1 MKKFFVC
8 FAVLIFFSFSLFAQS
23 EKISLEDKISEIST
37 KLEKEQD
44 NLKKISLY
52 EQLAVCQ
59 EFAGMYAEASE
70 SYLACSRLVSNQNEK
85 DSYVLKA
92 SRSYLSC
99 GDAEKTDELLTTIAS
114 TARTGKNAPLLKLYA
129 AWSWLAKC
137 STFEETHEPVVIL
150 KSYLKMDSMKSV
162 KKEILFTL
170 WYITLENEYATIL
183 QNEFPE
189 SLENAMAQGKADLSP
204 LPFWYFS
211 ARKEVPLKTDK
222 TDVSVSKP
230 QTENQVLEDKSKI
243 ESSNKSSSKDEKST
257 EVVKTQPENISA
269 KDDKNVSEKQEV
281 FTYQLGFYSSKE
293 NAQNLVNRCKEKN
306 ISAQIQQV
314 TRPSGNVYFA
324 VIVKSTDS
332 EIGTIIKNSGFECYP
347 IFE

>member
-1 MKKFFVC
+1 MKNRFFFFVLAL
-8 FAVLIFFSFSLFAQS
+8 FLFANFSVFSQT
-23 EKISLEDKISEIST
+23 EKLSLEDKISELSGKIKT
-37 KLEKEQD
+37 VQNQTEKI
-44 NLKKISLY
+44 NLY

-59 EFAGMYAEASE
+59 EFAGLYSEASE
-70 SYLACSRLVSNQNEK
+70 SYISCSRLVSDQEKK
-85 DSYVLKA
+85 DSYILKA
-92 SRSYLSC
+92 SRCFLSC
-99 GDAEKTDELLTTIAS
+99 GDAEKTDELLTSIAS

-129 AWSWLAKC
+129 AWSWISKC
-137 STFEETHEPVVIL
+137 NTFEETHEPIVIL

-170 WYITLENEYATIL
+170 WYITLDENYSTIL
-183 QNEFPE
+183 KNEFPE
-189 SLENAMAQGKADLSP
+189 SLETSILLGKTDFSP

-211 ARKEVPLKTDK
+211 ARKDVPLQNNSET
-222 TDVSVSKP
+222 
-230 QTENQVLEDKSKI
+230 KI
-243 ESSNKSSSKDEKST
+243 EVAKQEKEVENPKPETTKT
-257 EVVKTQPENISA
+257 EPENTSA
-269 KDDKNVSEKQEV
+269 KDDKNAPEKQEV

-332 EIGTIIKNSGFECYP
+332 QIGTIIKNSGFECYP

>member
-1 MKKFFVC
+1 MKKRFFFFVLAL
-8 FAVLIFFSFSLFAQS
+8 FLFANLSVFSQA
-23 EKISLEDKISEIST
+23 EKLSLEDKISELSGKIKT
-37 KLEKEQD
+37 VQNQTEKI
-44 NLKKISLY
+44 NLY

-59 EFAGMYAEASE
+59 EFAGLYNEASE
-70 SYLACSRLVSNQNEK
+70 SYISCSRLVSDQEKK
-85 DSYVLKA
+85 DSYILKA
-92 SRSYLSC
+92 SRCFLSC
-99 GDAEKTDELLTTIAS
+99 GDAEKTDELLTSIAS

-129 AWSWLAKC
+129 AWSWISKC
-137 STFEETHEPVVIL
+137 NTFEETHEPIVIL

-170 WYITLENEYATIL
+170 WYITLDENYSTIL
-183 QNEFPE
+183 KNEFPE
-189 SLENAMAQGKADLSP
+189 SLETSILLGKTDLSP

-211 ARKEVPLKTDK
+211 ARKEVPLKKD
-222 TDVSVSKP
+222 SESKVEVAK
-230 QTENQVLEDKSKI
+230 QEKEVENPKPEATKS
-243 ESSNKSSSKDEKST
+243 E
-257 EVVKTQPENISA
+257 PENL
-269 KDDKNVSEKQEV
+269 SEKQAV

-332 EIGTIIKNSGFECYP
+332 QIGTIIKNSGFECYP

>member
-1 MKKFFVC
+1 MKSRFFFFVSI
-8 FAVLIFFSFSLFAQS
+8 LFFITNFSVFSQI
-23 EKISLEDKISEIST
+23 EKVTLEDKITELSGKVKSAQSQT
-37 KLEKEQD
+37 EKI
-44 NLKKISLY
+44 NLY
-52 EQLAVCQ
+52 EQLAICQ
-59 EFAGMYAEASE
+59 EFAGLYSEASE
-70 SYLACSRLVSNQNEK
+70 SYISCSRLVSEQEKK
-85 DSYVLKA
+85 DSYILKA
-92 SRSYLSC
+92 SRCFLSC
-99 GDAEKTDELLTTIAS
+99 GDAEKTDELLTSIAS

-129 AWSWLAKC
+129 AWSWISKC
-137 STFEETHEPVVIL
+137 NTFEETHEPIVIL

-170 WYITLENEYATIL
+170 WYITLDENYSTIL
-183 QNEFPE
+183 KNEFPE
-189 SLENAMAQGKADLSP
+189 SLETSILLGKTDLSP

-211 ARKEVPLKTDK
+211 ARKEVPLKKD
-222 TDVSVSKP
+222 SESKVEVAKQEKEVEKP
-230 QTENQVLEDKSKI
+230 KSETTKSEPENLSTKEDK
-243 ESSNKSSSKDEKST
+243 NL
-257 EVVKTQPENISA
+257 
-269 KDDKNVSEKQEV
+269 SEKQEV

-324 VIVKSTDS
+324 VIVKSTNS

>member
-1 MKKFFVC
+1 MKNRFFFFVL
-8 FAVLIFFSFSLFAQS
+8 VLFLFTSISVFSQTD
-23 EKISLEDKISEIST
+23 KITLEDKITELSGKVKSAQSQT
-37 KLEKEQD
+37 EKI
-44 NLKKISLY
+44 NLY
-52 EQLAVCQ
+52 EQLAICQ
-59 EFAGMYAEASE
+59 EFAGLYSEASE
-70 SYLACSRLVSNQNEK
+70 SYISCSRLVSNQETK

-92 SRSYLSC
+92 SRCFLSC
-99 GDAEKTDELLTTIAS
+99 GDAEKTDELLTSIAS

-170 WYITLENEYATIL
+170 WYITLDENYSTIL
-183 QNEFPE
+183 KNEFPE
-189 SLENAMAQGKADLSP
+189 SLETSILLGKADLSP

-211 ARKEVPLKTDK
+211 ARKEVPLKKD
-222 TDVSVSKP
+222 SESKVEVAK
-230 QTENQVLEDKSKI
+230 QEKEVEETKS
-243 ESSNKSSSKDEKST
+243 
-257 EVVKTQPENISA
+257 EVTKTQPESSSK
-269 KDDKNVSEKQEV
+269 KDDKNLSEKQEV

-324 VIVKSTDS
+324 VIVKSTNS

>member
-1 MKKFFVC
+1 MKSRFFFFV
-8 FAVLIFFSFSLFAQS
+8 LILFFITNFSVFSQT
-23 EKISLEDKISEIST
+23 EKVTLEDKIEELSNNIKTVQSAT
-37 KLEKEQD
+37 EKI
-44 NLKKISLY
+44 KLY

-59 EFAGMYAEASE
+59 EFAGLYSEASE
-70 SYLACSRLVSNQNEK
+70 SYISCSRLVSDQETK

-92 SRSYLSC
+92 SRCFLSC
-99 GDAEKTDELLTTIAS
+99 GDAEKTDELLTSIAS

-129 AWSWLAKC
+129 AWSWISKC
-137 STFEETHEPVVIL
+137 NTFEETHEPIVIL

-170 WYITLENEYATIL
+170 WYITLDENYSTIL
-183 QNEFPE
+183 KNEFPE
-189 SLENAMAQGKADLSP
+189 SLETSILLGKTDLSP

-211 ARKEVPLKTDK
+211 ARKEVPLK
-222 TDVSVSKP
+222 
-230 QTENQVLEDKSKI
+230 KSSETKI
-243 ESSNKSSSKDEKST
+243 EVAKQEK
-257 EVVKTQPENISA
+257 EVENPKPEATKPEPENTSA
-269 KDDKNVSEKQEV
+269 KDDKNATEKQEL

-332 EIGTIIKNSGFECYP
+332 QIGTIIKNSGFECYP

>member
-1 MKKFFVC
+1 MKNRFFFFVSI
-8 FAVLIFFSFSLFAQS
+8 LFFITNFSVFSQTD
-23 EKISLEDKISEIST
+23 KITLEDKITELSNNIKSVQSAT
-37 KLEKEQD
+37 EKI
-44 NLKKISLY
+44 NLY
-52 EQLAVCQ
+52 EQLAICQ
-59 EFAGMYAEASE
+59 EFAGLYSEASE
-70 SYLACSRLVSNQNEK
+70 SYISCSRLVSEQETK

-92 SRSYLSC
+92 SRCFLSC

-170 WYITLENEYATIL
+170 WYITLDENYSTIL
-183 QNEFPE
+183 KNEFPE
-189 SLENAMAQGKADLSP
+189 SLETSILLGKTDLSP

-211 ARKEVPLKTDK
+211 ARKEVPLKNSSEAK
-222 TDVSVSKP
+222 IEV
-230 QTENQVLEDKSKI
+230 ENQEKEVEKVKS
-243 ESSNKSSSKDEKST
+243 
-257 EVVKTQPENISA
+257 EVTKTQPESSSK
-269 KDDKNVSEKQEV
+269 KDDKKLSENQEV
-281 FTYQLGFYSSKE
+281 FTYQLGFYSSKT

-347 IFE
+347 VFE

>member
-1 MKKFFVC
+1 MKNRFFFFVL
-8 FAVLIFFSFSLFAQS
+8 VLFLFTSISVFSQTD
-23 EKISLEDKISEIST
+23 KITLEDKITELSGKVKSVQSQT
-37 KLEKEQD
+37 EKI
-44 NLKKISLY
+44 NIY
-52 EQLAVCQ
+52 EQLAICQ
-59 EFAGMYAEASE
+59 EFAGLYSEASE
-70 SYLACSRLVSNQNEK
+70 SYISCSRLVSEQEKK
-85 DSYVLKA
+85 DSYILKA
-92 SRSYLSC
+92 SRCFLSC
-99 GDAEKTDELLTTIAS
+99 GDAEKTDELLTSIAS

-129 AWSWLAKC
+129 AWSWISKC
-137 STFEETHEPVVIL
+137 NTFEETHEPIVIL

-170 WYITLENEYATIL
+170 WYITLDENYSTIL
-183 QNEFPE
+183 KNEFPE
-189 SLENAMAQGKADLSP
+189 SLETSILLGKTDLSP

-211 ARKEVPLKTDK
+211 ARNEVPLKKSSETK
-222 TDVSVSKP
+222 IEVAKQEKEVEKSKP
-230 QTENQVLEDKSKI
+230 EVTKTEPETST
-243 ESSNKSSSKDEKST
+243 SKDEK
-257 EVVKTQPENISA
+257 NL
-269 KDDKNVSEKQEV
+269 SEKQEV

-324 VIVKSTDS
+324 VIVKSTNS

>member
-1 MKKFFVC
+1 MKNRFFFFVSI
-8 FAVLIFFSFSLFAQS
+8 LFFITNFSVFSQI
-23 EKISLEDKISEIST
+23 EKVTLEDKIEELSNNIKTVQSAT
-37 KLEKEQD
+37 EKI
-44 NLKKISLY
+44 KLY

-59 EFAGMYAEASE
+59 EFAGLYSEASE
-70 SYLACSRLVSNQNEK
+70 SYISCSRLVSEQETK

-92 SRSYLSC
+92 SRCFLSC
-99 GDAEKTDELLTTIAS
+99 GDAEKTDELLTSIAS

-129 AWSWLAKC
+129 AWSWISKC
-137 STFEETHEPVVIL
+137 NTFEETHEPIVIL

-170 WYITLENEYATIL
+170 WYITLENEYASLL
-183 QNEFPE
+183 QTEFPN
-189 SLENAMAQGKADLSP
+189 SLENAMAEGKADLSP

-211 ARKEVPLKTDK
+211 ARKEVPLKNSSEAK
-222 TDVSVSKP
+222 IEV
-230 QTENQVLEDKSKI
+230 ENQEKEVEETKS
-243 ESSNKSSSKDEKST
+243 
-257 EVVKTQPENISA
+257 EVTKTQPESSSK
-269 KDDKNVSEKQEV
+269 KDDKNLSENQEV
-281 FTYQLGFYSSKE
+281 FTYQLGFYSSKT

>member
-1 MKKFFVC
+1 MKNRFFFFVL
-8 FAVLIFFSFSLFAQS
+8 VLFLFTSISVFSQTD
-23 EKISLEDKISEIST
+23 KITLEDKITELSNDIKSVQSAT
-37 KLEKEQD
+37 EKI
-44 NLKKISLY
+44 NLY

-59 EFAGMYAEASE
+59 EFAGLYSEASE
-70 SYLACSRLVSNQNEK
+70 SYISCSRLVSEQEKK
-85 DSYVLKA
+85 DSYILKA
-92 SRSYLSC
+92 SRCFLSC
-99 GDAEKTDELLTTIAS
+99 GDAEKTDELLTSIAS

-129 AWSWLAKC
+129 AWSWISKC
-137 STFEETHEPVVIL
+137 NTFEETHEPIVIL

-170 WYITLENEYATIL
+170 WYITLDENYSTIL
-183 QNEFPE
+183 KNEFPE
-189 SLENAMAQGKADLSP
+189 SLETSILLGKTDLSP

-211 ARKEVPLKTDK
+211 ARNEVPLKKSSETK
-222 TDVSVSKP
+222 IEVAKQEKEV
-230 QTENQVLEDKSKI
+230 EKSKT
-243 ESSNKSSSKDEKST
+243 EPETSTSKDEK
-257 EVVKTQPENISA
+257 NL
-269 KDDKNVSEKQEV
+269 SEKQEV

-324 VIVKSTDS
+324 VIVKSTNS

>member
-1 MKKFFVC
+1 MKKRFFFFVLAL
-8 FAVLIFFSFSLFAQS
+8 FLFANLSVFSQAD
-23 EKISLEDKISEIST
+23 KITLEDKISELSGKVKSAQSQT
-37 KLEKEQD
+37 EKI
-44 NLKKISLY
+44 NLY

-59 EFAGMYAEASE
+59 EFAGLYSEASE
-70 SYLACSRLVSNQNEK
+70 SYISCSRLVSDQEKK
-85 DSYVLKA
+85 DSYILKA
-92 SRSYLSC
+92 SRCFLSC
-99 GDAEKTDELLTTIAS
+99 GDAEKTDELLTSIAS

-129 AWSWLAKC
+129 AWSWISKC
-137 STFEETHEPVVIL
+137 NTFEETHEPIVIL

-170 WYITLENEYATIL
+170 WYITLDENYSTIL
-183 QNEFPE
+183 KNEFPE
-189 SLENAMAQGKADLSP
+189 SLETSILSGKTDLSP

-211 ARKEVPLKTDK
+211 ARKEVPLK
-222 TDVSVSKP
+222 
-230 QTENQVLEDKSKI
+230 KSSETKI
-243 ESSNKSSSKDEKST
+243 EVAKQEKEVENPKPEVIKT
-257 EVVKTQPENISA
+257 EPENTSA
-269 KDDKNVSEKQEV
+269 KDDKNAPEKQEV

-332 EIGTIIKNSGFECYP
+332 QIGTIIKNSGFECYP

>member
-1 MKKFFVC
+1 MKNRFFFFVSI
-8 FAVLIFFSFSLFAQS
+8 LFFITNFSVFSQI
-23 EKISLEDKISEIST
+23 EKVTLEDKIEELSNNIKSVQSAT
-37 KLEKEQD
+37 EKI
-44 NLKKISLY
+44 KLY

-59 EFAGMYAEASE
+59 EFAGMYSEASE
-70 SYLACSRLVSNQNEK
+70 SYISCSLLVSDQETK

-92 SRSYLSC
+92 SRCFLSC
-99 GDAEKTDELLTTIAS
+99 GDAEKTDELLTSIAS
-114 TARTGKNAPLLKLYA
+114 TARTGKIAPLLKLYA
-129 AWSWLAKC
+129 AWSWISKC
-137 STFEETHEPVVIL
+137 NTFEETHEPIVIL

-170 WYITLENEYATIL
+170 WYITLENDYASLL
-183 QNEFPE
+183 QTEFPN
-189 SLENAMAQGKADLSP
+189 SLENLMAEGKADLSP

-211 ARKEVPLKTDK
+211 ARKEVPLK
-222 TDVSVSKP
+222 
-230 QTENQVLEDKSKI
+230 KSSETKI
-243 ESSNKSSSKDEKST
+243 EVAKQEKEVENPKPEATKTEPENTSAKDEKNAT
-257 EVVKTQPENISA
+257 
-269 KDDKNVSEKQEV
+269 EKQEL

>member
-1 MKKFFVC
+1 MKKIFVC

-99 GDAEKTDELLTTIAS
+99 GDAEKTDELLTTIAT
-114 TARTGKNAPLLKLYA
+114 TARQGENAPLLKLYA

-211 ARKEVPLKTDK
+211 ARKEVPLK
-222 TDVSVSKP
+222 SNSESKV
-230 QTENQVLEDKSKI
+230 EVANQ
-243 ESSNKSSSKDEKST
+243 EKEVEKQNT
-257 EVVKTQPENISA
+257 EVVKTQPEKTSA

-281 FTYQLGFYSSKE
+281 FTYQLGFYSSKT

-306 ISAQIQQV
+306 ISAQIQEV

-347 IFE
+347 VFE

>member
-1 MKKFFVC
+1 VKKFFVC

-99 GDAEKTDELLTTIAS
+99 GDAEKTDELLTTIAT

-189 SLENAMAQGKADLSP
+189 SLENAMAQGKAALSP

-211 ARKEVPLKTDK
+211 ARKEVPLKNTSEAK
-222 TDVSVSKP
+222 IEV
-230 QTENQVLEDKSKI
+230 ENQEKEVEETKS
-243 ESSNKSSSKDEKST
+243 

-324 VIVKSTDS
+324 VIVKSTNS

>member
-1 MKKFFVC
+1 VKSRFFFFVL
-8 FAVLIFFSFSLFAQS
+8 VLFLFTSISVFSQTD
-23 EKISLEDKISEIST
+23 KITLEDKITELSGKVKSAQSQT
-37 KLEKEQD
+37 EKI
-44 NLKKISLY
+44 NLY
-52 EQLAVCQ
+52 EQLAICQ
-59 EFAGMYAEASE
+59 EFAGLYSEASE
-70 SYLACSRLVSNQNEK
+70 SYISCSRLVSDQETK

-92 SRSYLSC
+92 SRCFLSC
-99 GDAEKTDELLTTIAS
+99 GDAEKTDELLTSIAS

-129 AWSWLAKC
+129 AWSWISKC
-137 STFEETHEPVVIL
+137 NTFEETHEPIVIL

-170 WYITLENEYATIL
+170 WYITLDENYSTIL
-183 QNEFPE
+183 KNEFPE
-189 SLENAMAQGKADLSP
+189 SLETSILLGKTDLSP

-211 ARKEVPLKTDK
+211 ARKEISLK
-222 TDVSVSKP
+222 SNSESKVEV
-230 QTENQVLEDKSKI
+230 ENQEKEVEEVKSEVTKTLP
-243 ESSNKSSSKDEKST
+243 ESSSK
-257 EVVKTQPENISA
+257 
-269 KDDKNVSEKQEV
+269 KDDKNLSEKQEV
-281 FTYQLGFYSSKE
+281 FTYQLGFYSSKT

-324 VIVKSTDS
+324 VIVKSTNS

>member
-1 MKKFFVC
+1 MKKNFVC
-8 FAVLIFFSFSLFAQS
+8 FVILVFFTFSFFAQS
-23 EKISLEDKISEIST
+23 EKITLDDKISEIST
-37 KLEKEQD
+37 MLEKEQD
-44 NLKKISLY
+44 NLKKIKLY

-59 EFAGMYAEASE
+59 EFAGMYTEASE
-70 SYLACSRLVSNQNEK
+70 NYLACSRLVSNQNEK

-92 SRSYLSC
+92 SRCFLSL
-99 GDAEKTDELLTTIAS
+99 GDAEKTDEILTSIAS
-114 TARTGKNAPLLKLYA
+114 TARQGENAPLLKLYA
-129 AWSWLAKC
+129 AWSWIAKC
-137 STFEETHEPVVIL
+137 TTFEETHEPVVIL

-183 QNEFPE
+183 QKEFPN

-211 ARKEVPLKTDK
+211 ARKEIPIKTDK
-222 TDVSVSKP
+222 ILVDSKET
-230 QTENQVLEDKSKI
+230 QTENQSLEEKTKD
-243 ESSNKSSSKDEKST
+243 EVSKDETST
-257 EVVKTQPENISA
+257 EDTKSN
-269 KDDKNVSEKQEV
+269 SEQIY
-281 FTYQLGFYSSKE
+281 TYQLGFYSSKA
-293 NAQNLVNRCKEKN
+293 NAERLVARVKEKS
-306 ISAQIQQV
+306 IQAQIQEV

>member
-1 MKKFFVC
+1 MKSRFFFFVLAL
-8 FAVLIFFSFSLFAQS
+8 FLFANLSVFSQTD
-23 EKISLEDKISEIST
+23 KITLEDKITELSGKVKSAQSQT
-37 KLEKEQD
+37 EKI
-44 NLKKISLY
+44 NLY

-59 EFAGMYAEASE
+59 EFAGLYSEASE
-70 SYLACSRLVSNQNEK
+70 SYISCSRLVSDQEKK
-85 DSYVLKA
+85 DSYILKA
-92 SRSYLSC
+92 SRCFLSC
-99 GDAEKTDELLTTIAS
+99 GDAEKTDELLTSIAS

-129 AWSWLAKC
+129 AWSWISKC
-137 STFEETHEPVVIL
+137 NTFEETHEPIVIL

-170 WYITLENEYATIL
+170 WYITLDENYSTIL
-183 QNEFPE
+183 KNEFPE
-189 SLENAMAQGKADLSP
+189 SLETSILLGKTDLSP

-211 ARKEVPLKTDK
+211 ARKEVPLKKDSESKVEVAKQEKEVENPKPEATK
-222 TDVSVSKP
+222 T
-230 QTENQVLEDKSKI
+230 E
-243 ESSNKSSSKDEKST
+243 
-257 EVVKTQPENISA
+257 PENTSA
-269 KDDKNVSEKQEV
+269 KDDKNAPEKQEV

-332 EIGTIIKNSGFECYP
+332 QIGTIIKNSGFECYP

>member
-1 MKKFFVC
+1 MKNRFFFFVSI
-8 FAVLIFFSFSLFAQS
+8 LFFITNFSVFSQI
-23 EKISLEDKISEIST
+23 EKVTLEDKIEELSNNIKTVQSAT
-37 KLEKEQD
+37 EKI
-44 NLKKISLY
+44 KLY

-59 EFAGMYAEASE
+59 EFAGLYSEASE
-70 SYLACSRLVSNQNEK
+70 SYISCSRLVSEQETK

-92 SRSYLSC
+92 SRCFLSC
-99 GDAEKTDELLTTIAS
+99 GDAEKTDELLTSIAS

-129 AWSWLAKC
+129 AWSWISKC
-137 STFEETHEPVVIL
+137 NTFEETHEPIVIL

-170 WYITLENEYATIL
+170 WYITLDENYSTIL
-183 QNEFPE
+183 KNEFPE
-189 SLENAMAQGKADLSP
+189 SLETSILLGKTDLSP

-211 ARKEVPLKTDK
+211 ARKEVPLKKD
-222 TDVSVSKP
+222 SESKVEVAKQEKEDEKP
-230 QTENQVLEDKSKI
+230 KSETTKSEPENLSTKEDK
-243 ESSNKSSSKDEKST
+243 NL
-257 EVVKTQPENISA
+257 
-269 KDDKNVSEKQEV
+269 SEKQEV

-324 VIVKSTDS
+324 VIVKSTNS

>member
-1 MKKFFVC
+1 MKSRFFFFVLAL
-8 FAVLIFFSFSLFAQS
+8 FLFANLSVFSQTD
-23 EKISLEDKISEIST
+23 KITLEDKITELSGKVKSAQSQT
-37 KLEKEQD
+37 EKI
-44 NLKKISLY
+44 NLY
-52 EQLAVCQ
+52 EQLAICQ
-59 EFAGMYAEASE
+59 EFAGLYSEASE
-70 SYLACSRLVSNQNEK
+70 SYISCSRLVSEQEKK
-85 DSYVLKA
+85 DSYILKA
-92 SRSYLSC
+92 SRCFLSC
-99 GDAEKTDELLTTIAS
+99 GDAEKTDELLTSIAS

-129 AWSWLAKC
+129 AWSWISKC
-137 STFEETHEPVVIL
+137 NTFEETHEPIVIL

-170 WYITLENEYATIL
+170 WYITLDENYSTIL
-183 QNEFPE
+183 KNEFPE
-189 SLENAMAQGKADLSP
+189 SLETSILLGKTDLSP

-211 ARKEVPLKTDK
+211 ARKEVPLKKD
-222 TDVSVSKP
+222 SESKVEVAKQEKEVEKP
-230 QTENQVLEDKSKI
+230 KSETTKSEPENLSTKEDK
-243 ESSNKSSSKDEKST
+243 NL
-257 EVVKTQPENISA
+257 
-269 KDDKNVSEKQEV
+269 SEKQEV

-324 VIVKSTDS
+324 VIVKSTNS

>member
-1 MKKFFVC
+1 MKKIFVC
-8 FAVLIFFSFSLFAQS
+8 FAVFIFFSFSLFSQS
-23 EKISLEDKISEIST
+23 EKITLEDKISEIST

-44 NLKKISLY
+44 NLKKIKLY

-70 SYLACSRLVSNQNEK
+70 SYISCSRLVSTQNEK

-99 GDAEKTDELLTTIAS
+99 GDAEKTDELLTSIAS

-129 AWSWLAKC
+129 AWSWISKC
-137 STFEETHEPVVIL
+137 NTFEETHEPIVIL

-170 WYITLENEYATIL
+170 WYITLENEYASLL
-183 QNEFPE
+183 QTEFPN

-211 ARKEVPLKTDK
+211 ARKEVPLKNSSEAK
-222 TDVSVSKP
+222 IEV
-230 QTENQVLEDKSKI
+230 ENQEKEVEETKS
-243 ESSNKSSSKDEKST
+243 
-257 EVVKTQPENISA
+257 EVTKTQPESSSK
-269 KDDKNVSEKQEV
+269 KDDKNLSEKQEV
-281 FTYQLGFYSSKE
+281 FTYQLGFYSSKT

-324 VIVKSTDS
+324 VIVKSTNS

-347 IFE
+347 VFE

>member
-1 MKKFFVC
+1 MKSRFFFFVL
-8 FAVLIFFSFSLFAQS
+8 VLFLFTSISVFSQTD
-23 EKISLEDKISEIST
+23 KITLEDKITELSGKVKSAQSQT
-37 KLEKEQD
+37 EKI
-44 NLKKISLY
+44 NLY

-70 SYLACSRLVSNQNEK
+70 SYISCSRLVSEQETK

-92 SRSYLSC
+92 SRCFLSC
-99 GDAEKTDELLTTIAS
+99 GDAEKTDELLTSIAS

-129 AWSWLAKC
+129 AWSWISKC
-137 STFEETHEPVVIL
+137 NTFEETHEPIVIL

-170 WYITLENEYATIL
+170 WYITLDENYSTIL
-183 QNEFPE
+183 KNEFPE
-189 SLENAMAQGKADLSP
+189 SLETSILLGKTDLSP

-211 ARKEVPLKTDK
+211 ARKEVPLKKD
-222 TDVSVSKP
+222 SESKVEVAKQEKEVEKP
-230 QTENQVLEDKSKI
+230 KSETTKSEPENLSTKEDK
-243 ESSNKSSSKDEKST
+243 NL
-257 EVVKTQPENISA
+257 
-269 KDDKNVSEKQEV
+269 SEKQEV

-332 EIGTIIKNSGFECYP
+332 QIGTIIKNSGFECYP

>member
-92 SRSYLSC
+92 SRCFLSC
-99 GDAEKTDELLTTIAS
+99 GDAEKTDELLTTIAT
-114 TARTGKNAPLLKLYA
+114 TARQGENAPLLKLYA

-137 STFEETHEPVVIL
+137 STFEETHEPIVIL

-170 WYITLENEYATIL
+170 WYITLENEYASLL
-183 QNEFPE
+183 QTEFPN
-189 SLENAMAQGKADLSP
+189 SLENLMAEGKADLSP

-211 ARKEVPLKTDK
+211 ARKEV
-222 TDVSVSKP
+222 SI
-230 QTENQVLEDKSKI
+230 KSETKI
-243 ESSNKSSSKDEKST
+243 EPTAEKIEEKPDEKLSLPETKVETKDEPKR
-257 EVVKTQPENISA
+257 E
-269 KDDKNVSEKQEV
+269 EKLNQEKIY
-281 FTYQLGFYSSKE
+281 TYQLGFFSSKE
-293 NAQNLVNRCKEKN
+293 NAQRLVDRVAEKN
-306 ISAQIQQV
+306 ISAQIKEEV
-314 TRPSGNVYFA
+314 RPSGNTYFA
-324 VIVKSTDS
+324 VIVKSKDS
-332 EIGTIIKNSGFECYP
+332 EIGTIIKNNGFECYP
-347 IFE
+347 VFE

>member
-1 MKKFFVC
+1 MKNRFFFFV
-8 FAVLIFFSFSLFAQS
+8 LILFFITNFSVFSQT
-23 EKISLEDKISEIST
+23 EKVTLEDKIEELSNNIKSVQSAT
-37 KLEKEQD
+37 EKI
-44 NLKKISLY
+44 KLY

-59 EFAGMYAEASE
+59 EFAGLYAEASE
-70 SYLACSRLVSNQNEK
+70 SYISCSRLVSEQEKK
-85 DSYVLKA
+85 DSYILKA
-92 SRSYLSC
+92 SRCFLSC
-99 GDAEKTDELLTTIAS
+99 GDAEKTDELLTSIAS

-129 AWSWLAKC
+129 AWSWISKC
-137 STFEETHEPVVIL
+137 NTFEETHEPIVIL

-170 WYITLENEYATIL
+170 WYITLDENYSTIL
-183 QNEFPE
+183 KNEFPE
-189 SLENAMAQGKADLSP
+189 SLETSILLGKTDLSP

-211 ARKEVPLKTDK
+211 ARKEVPLKKD
-222 TDVSVSKP
+222 SESKVEVAKQEKEVEKP
-230 QTENQVLEDKSKI
+230 KSETTKSEPENLSTKEDK
-243 ESSNKSSSKDEKST
+243 NL
-257 EVVKTQPENISA
+257 
-269 KDDKNVSEKQEV
+269 SEKQEV

-324 VIVKSTDS
+324 VIVKSTNS

>member
-1 MKKFFVC
+1 MKSRFFFFVLAL
-8 FAVLIFFSFSLFAQS
+8 FLFANLSVFSQTD
-23 EKISLEDKISEIST
+23 KITLEDKITELSGKVKSAQSQT
-37 KLEKEQD
+37 EKI
-44 NLKKISLY
+44 NLY

-59 EFAGMYAEASE
+59 EFAGLYSEASE
-70 SYLACSRLVSNQNEK
+70 SYISCSRLVSDQEKK
-85 DSYVLKA
+85 DSYILKA
-92 SRSYLSC
+92 SRCFLSC
-99 GDAEKTDELLTTIAS
+99 GDAEKTDELLTSIAS

-129 AWSWLAKC
+129 AWSWISKC
-137 STFEETHEPVVIL
+137 NTFEETHEPIVIL

-170 WYITLENEYATIL
+170 WYITLDENYSTIL
-183 QNEFPE
+183 KNEFPE
-189 SLENAMAQGKADLSP
+189 SLETSILLGKTDLSP

-211 ARKEVPLKTDK
+211 ARKEVPLKKDSESKVEVAKQEKEVENPKPEATK
-222 TDVSVSKP
+222 TK
-230 QTENQVLEDKSKI
+230 
-243 ESSNKSSSKDEKST
+243 
-257 EVVKTQPENISA
+257 PENTST
-269 KDDKNVSEKQEV
+269 KENLSEKQAV

-332 EIGTIIKNSGFECYP
+332 QIGTIIKNSGFECYP